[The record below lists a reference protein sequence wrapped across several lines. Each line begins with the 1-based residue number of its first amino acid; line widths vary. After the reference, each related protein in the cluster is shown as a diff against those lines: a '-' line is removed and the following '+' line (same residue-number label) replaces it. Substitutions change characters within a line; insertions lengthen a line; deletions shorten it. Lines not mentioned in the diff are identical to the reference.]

1 VPVVLRRP
9 WCDSFIAERG
19 YFGNGTRTR
28 SDTAKMPSSD
38 PLPPKESALFRKILK
53 CYEMKQY
60 KNGLKLAKQI
70 LSNPKFTE
78 HGETLA
84 MKGLTLNCLGRKDE
98 AYEHV
103 RRGLRNDLKSH
114 VCWHVYGLLQRSDKK
129 YDEAIKCYR
138 NALKW
143 EKDNIQILRDLSLLQ
158 IQMRDLE
165 GYRET
170 RHQLFKLRPSQ
181 HASWIGFAMSYHL
194 LGDFETAMN
203 ILETF
208 LSSQTMDTFDY
219 KHSELLL
226 YQNSVIQEAGNHE
239 QALQHL
245 KDCGSQILDKLAVQE
260 SKGAL
265 CLKLGRHEE
274 AIPIYKGLIERN
286 PDNTEYY
293 RKLMEARKLS
303 EPAELI
309 EAYRAMQEEFPQ
321 SFCARRLPLDI
332 ATGDTFKTLVDEH
345 LRRNLRKGVPPLF
358 VNLRSLYRDA
368 EKVKIIGKLVECYY
382 QNLMSSGYFSA
393 EDAANPDVRKEPASA
408 LLWTMYYLAQH
419 YDHLRESE
427 KALDFINAAIEHTP
441 TLIELFV
448 TKGRIYKHAGDVLEA
463 VKWLDEAQ
471 SLDTADRYINSK
483 CAKYMLRANQIKEAE
498 EICAKFTREGVSA
511 MENLNEMQCMWFQ
524 TECALAYQRLEKWG
538 DALKKC
544 HEVDRHLAEIIEDQF
559 DFHTYC
565 MRKMTLRSYV
575 GLLRLEDVLRRHPFY
590 FKAAKS
596 AIEVYLRLFD
606 KPLAA
611 ESAVEELD
619 IENLPAPEL
628 KKLRNKQRKAQ
639 KKKAEQEN
647 AQSKENQKKEQ
658 HNKKQLYQD
667 GDPEA
672 PQLDELIPEKLARP
686 DDPLEKAIEFL
697 KPLQLLAKDNI
708 ETHLMAFEIYLRR
721 NKLLL
726 MLQSL
731 KRARKIDASN
741 ATLHSC
747 IVRFHQV
754 LEQRL
759 ASTGD
764 TAVDPSVRI
773 VIDRERENLFHGQ
786 SNAVSLNDAYL
797 KASGDDC
804 DAVYE
809 AAKIMYTLDEK
820 RRDEAINLLHATV
833 VNKKIPLEKA
843 TKMFLLLKSGYF
855 GECDKHLAAF
865 KQLCQKRYPLAVVFA
880 DVTATPVATLTTTQS
895 SNAENTQTTVTD
907 SGSNCCVMATSEQ
920 QTPGKQAL
928 ADKSAK
934 KQKNGPEIKAN

>member
-1 VPVVLRRP
+1 
-9 WCDSFIAERG
+9 
-19 YFGNGTRTR
+19 
-28 SDTAKMPSSD
+28 MPSSD

-70 LSNPKFTE
+70 LTNPKFTE

-98 AYEHV
+98 AYDHV

-194 LGDFETAMN
+194 LGDYETAIN
-203 ILETF
+203 ILESF
-208 LSSQTMDTFDY
+208 RASQTTETYDY

-226 YQNSVIQEAGNHE
+226 YQNQVIREAGNYE
-239 QALQHL
+239 KALQHL
-245 KDCGSQILDKLAVQE
+245 KECGRQVLDKLAVQE
-260 SKGAL
+260 TMGDL
-265 CLKLGRHEE
+265 CLKLGRHDE
-274 AIPIYKGLIERN
+274 ARSIYCDLLSRN
-286 PDNTEYY
+286 PENTDYY
-293 RKLMEARKLS
+293 WKFMEASKLTGD
-303 EPAELI
+303 EELI
-309 EAYRAMQEEFPQ
+309 EAYRTKQQEYPQ

-332 ATGDTFKTLVDEH
+332 AKGLVFRELVDEH

-358 VNLRSLYRDA
+358 VNLRSLYKDK
-368 EKVKIIGKLVECYY
+368 EKVQIIGSLVECYY
-382 QNLMSSGYFSA
+382 QNLISCGYFSTA
-393 EDAANPDVRKEPASA
+393 DKENASVTKEPASA

-483 CAKYMLRANQIKEAE
+483 CAKYLLRANQISDAE
-498 EICAKFTREGVSA
+498 DICAKFTREGVSA

-538 DALKKC
+538 EALKKC
-544 HEVDRHLAEIIEDQF
+544 HEIDRHFSEIIEDQF

-590 FKAAKS
+590 FKAAKC

-611 ESAVEELD
+611 ESAAEELD
-619 IENLPAPEL
+619 IENLPPTEL
-628 KKLRNKQRKAQ
+628 KKRRNKQRKAQ
-639 KKKAEQEN
+639 KKAEQES
-647 AQSKENQKKEQ
+647 AQSKEHQKKEQ

-672 PQLDELIPEKLARP
+672 PQLDELVPEKLARP

-708 ETHLMAFEIYLRR
+708 ETHLMAFEIYQRR
-721 NKLLL
+721 AKLLL

-731 KRARKIDASN
+731 KRAHQLDAGN
-741 ATLHSC
+741 PTLHGC
-747 IVRFHQV
+747 IVRFHRV
-754 LEQRL
+754 LEERQ
-759 ASTGD
+759 AVGD
-764 TAVDPSVRI
+764 IDPSVQI
-773 VIDRERENLFHGQ
+773 VIDRQRENLFRGHMT
-786 SNAVSLNDAYL
+786 AVALNDSYRQENCHNL
-797 KASGDDC
+797 

-809 AAKIMYTLDEK
+809 SAKIMFTLDNK
-820 RRDEAINLLHATV
+820 RREEAIAMLTGCDLQNV
-833 VNKKIPLEKA
+833 PLEKA
-843 TKMFLLLKSGYF
+843 TKLFLLLKSGYF
-855 GECDKHLAAF
+855 GSLDEKLPTF
-865 KQLCQKRYPLAVVFA
+865 KKLCQKRFPLAVVFA
-880 DVTATPVATLTTTQS
+880 DVTATPITTLTTTS
-895 SNAENTQTTVTD
+895 ASGAAENTNTSVTD
-907 SGSNCCVMATSEQ
+907 AGSARCTMTASEQ
-920 QTPGKQAL
+920 T
-928 ADKSAK
+928 KSA
-934 KQKNGPEIKAN
+934 NGPEIKSQN

>member
-1 VPVVLRRP
+1 
-9 WCDSFIAERG
+9 
-19 YFGNGTRTR
+19 
-28 SDTAKMPSSD
+28 MPSSD

-98 AYEHV
+98 AYDHV

-194 LGDFETAMN
+194 LGDYETAMN

-208 LSSQTMDTFDY
+208 LSSQTMDTYDY

-226 YQNSVIQEAGNHE
+226 YQNNVIQEAGNYE

-245 KDCGSQILDKLAVQE
+245 KDCGKQILDKLAVQE
-260 SKGAL
+260 SMGTL

-274 AIPIYKGLIERN
+274 AESIFKELIERN

-293 RKLMEARKLS
+293 RKLMEARKLTDV
-303 EPAELI
+303 PELI
-309 EAYRAMQEEFPQ
+309 EAYRAMQTEYPQ

-332 ATGDTFKTLVDEH
+332 ATGDTFRALVDEH

-358 VNLRSLYRDA
+358 ANLRSLYRDT
-368 EKVKIIGKLVECYY
+368 EKVKAIGKLVECYY
-382 QNLMSSGYFSA
+382 QNLISSGYFSA

-483 CAKYMLRANQIKEAE
+483 CAKYMLRANHIEEAE
-498 EICAKFTREGVSA
+498 EICAKFTREGVPA

-524 TECALAYQRLEKWG
+524 TECALSYQRLEKWG

-544 HEVDRHLAEIIEDQF
+544 HEIERHFAEIIEDQF

-590 FKAAKS
+590 FKAAKC

-606 KPLAA
+606 KPLAD

-619 IENLPAPEL
+619 IENLPAHEL

-639 KKKAEQEN
+639 KKKEQEL
-647 AQSKENQKKEQ
+647 AQWKENQKKEQ
-658 HNKKQLYQD
+658 ASKKQLLAGD

-697 KPLQLLAKDNI
+697 KPLQQLAKDNI

-731 KRARKIDASN
+731 KRARKLDASN
-741 ATLHSC
+741 PLLHSC
-747 IVRFHQV
+747 IVRFYRA

-759 ASTGD
+759 ASTVD
-764 TAVDPSVRI
+764 AVDPSVRI
-773 VIDRERENLFHGQ
+773 VIDRERANLFDGQ
-786 SNAVSLNDAYL
+786 PNATSLNEAYL
-797 KASGDDC
+797 QGNRDNL

-809 AAKIMYTLDEK
+809 VAKVMYTLDEK
-820 RRDEAINLLHATV
+820 RRDEAIGLLVGVDLKQVA
-833 VNKKIPLEKA
+833 LEKA
-843 TKMFLLLKSGYF
+843 TKLFLLLKSRYF
-855 GECDKHLAAF
+855 GQCDDQLKAF
-865 KQLCQKRYPLAVVFA
+865 KILCQKRYPLAVVFA
-880 DVTATPVATLTTTQS
+880 DVTAAPVATLTTTQS
-895 SNAENTQTTVTD
+895 ASADNTQTTVTD
-907 SGSNCCVMATSEQ
+907 SGNTGSVKMTISEQ
-920 QTPGKQAL
+920 TSGATV
-928 ADKSAK
+928 AEKSSK
-934 KQKNGPEIKAN
+934 KQKNGPGIKSN